1 MFYFHYS
8 TKTGSDAARPAND
21 AEQVRMSI
29 YSLSHK
35 HVVSMFICVSL
46 CLISIDTNISMLRP
60 LTFSVFLS
68 ICVCVCTCTSTFI

>member
-29 YSLSHK
+29 YSLSHE
-35 HVVSMFICVSL
+35 HVVSICSSA
-46 CLISIDTNISMLRP
+46 CLSA
-60 LTFSVFLS
+60 
-68 ICVCVCTCTSTFI
+68 